1 MIKNSRY
8 ECFIDYNSLNGKIN
22 DVENKMQNTSN
33 LETTTVLNTKIS
45 EDENKYLLILNILLL
60 KNLVVYIQNLLQED

>member
-1 MIKNSRY
+1 MTTTV
-8 ECFIDYNSLNGKIN
+8 LNGKIN
-22 DVENKMQNTSN
+22 DIENKMQNTSN

-45 EDENKYLLILNILLL
+45 EDENKYLLILNIFLL

>member
-1 MIKNSRY
+1 MTTTV
-8 ECFIDYNSLNGKIN
+8 LNGKIN
-22 DVENKMQNTSN
+22 DVENKMLNTSN